1 MQSTKSKKPLVVLVI
16 GIVVISLFI
25 FLLSRVAKQ
34 NPDDGLNSNVTS
46 YYDAD
51 SGQTVTDVKGKTPE
65 LDGGQTVGPTYL
77 GFFELIDKASMTQ
90 DQLNGIQIAFDDYA
104 TKQKIKEISLKVD
117 TITVLP
123 INPDEARSVVEFQVK
138 FDRKP
143 VYYKTSVESTGLSQL
158 QVRLY
163 DSGGALVFD
172 SGVVNGEEPA
182 HD

>member
-1 MQSTKSKKPLVVLVI
+1 MQSINKKPLIILAVGITAVI
-16 GIVVISLFI
+16 LFL
-25 FLLSRVAKQ
+25 FGLSRLTKQ
-34 NPDDGLNSNVTS
+34 EPNEGLNANVTS

-65 LDGGQTVGPTYL
+65 LAGGQTVGPTYL

-90 DQLNGIQIAFDDYA
+90 DQLNGIQIAFNDYA
-104 TKQKIKEISLKVD
+104 SKQKIKEISLKVD

-123 INPDEARSVVEFQVK
+123 INPDEAKSVVEFQVK

-143 VYYKTSVESTGLSQL
+143 VYYKTSVESVGLSQL

-163 DSGGALVFD
+163 DSSGALVFD
-172 SGVVNGEEPA
+172 SGIVNGEEQA